1 MVDLTKISADF
12 PILNRMIFGKRLVYL
27 DNAATTQKPQAVIDR
42 ILSYYSESNS
52 NIHRG
57 IHHLSEQAGQA
68 YETARMHVKDFLN
81 ARSLQE
87 VVFTRGTTEA
97 INLVAQCFG
106 SRFIKAGDEIIVT
119 EMEHHSNFV
128 PWQLLCHNTGAVLKV
143 VPIRDNGELCTDMLP
158 DFFSA
163 KTKLLAITSVS
174 NALGTVN
181 PVKAVI
187 AMAHDFG
194 VPVLIDGAQAV
205 QHMPTDVQDLDC
217 DFFVFSGHKIY
228 AETGIGV
235 LYGKERWLEK
245 MPPYQSGG
253 GMIASVS
260 LKNTS
265 FAELPYKFE
274 AGTPNIAG
282 AISLDASMSYLEAI
296 GFQAICAHERR
307 LADYAV
313 ARLES
318 IEGIQLYGNG
328 QRCAVV
334 SFNLPGISPYDLAML
349 LDKMGIAIRSG
360 NHCAEPTMRRLG
372 IGGTARAS
380 LALYNTREDIDAL
393 AEGIE
398 KARNMLL

>member
-1 MVDLTKISADF
+1 MVDLTNISADF
-12 PILNRMIFGKRLVYL
+12 PILNRRIFGKRLVYL

-42 ILSYYSESNS
+42 VLSFYSETNS

-68 YETARMHVKDFLN
+68 YEAARQHVKDFLN
-81 ARSLQE
+81 AQSLQE

-106 SRFIKAGDEIIVT
+106 SRFVTAGDEIIVT

-128 PWQLLCHNTGAVLKV
+128 PWQSLCHNTGAILKV
-143 VPIRDNGELCTDMLP
+143 LPIRENGELCTELLP
-158 DFFSA
+158 DLFSG
-163 KTKLLAITSVS
+163 KTKLLAMTSVS
-174 NALGTVN
+174 NALGTAN

-205 QHMPTDVQDLDC
+205 QHMPIDVQDLDC

-235 LYGKERWLEK
+235 LYGKEHWLEK
-245 MPPYQSGG
+245 MPPYQLGG
-253 GMIASVS
+253 GMIASVG
-260 LKNTS
+260 LQNTS

-282 AISLDASMSYLEAI
+282 AISLDASISYLEAI
-296 GFQAICAHERR
+296 GFETICAHERSMG
-307 LADYAV
+307 DYVV
-313 ARLES
+313 ARLED
-318 IEGIQLYGNG
+318 IEGLQLYGSG
-328 QRCAVV
+328 HRCAVV
-334 SFNLPGISPYDLAML
+334 SFNLKGISPYDLAML

-360 NHCAEPTMRRLG
+360 NHCAEPTMNRLG

-380 LALYNTREDIDAL
+380 LAIYNTRKDIDAL

-398 KARNMLL
+398 KARVMLL